1 MNRNTVIVSMIE
13 NSKELEL
20 MNVLNIRN
28 RYEGLSG
35 KKCIEFK
42 RILACSTTRRRRRK
56 RKEVGKISSSVRR
69 FKNGSVVI
77 ATRNICTKGKRKYS
91 T

>member
-1 MNRNTVIVSMIE
+1 MKGFPVR
-13 NSKELEL
+13 
-20 MNVLNIRN
+20 NVLSLKG
-28 RYEGLSG
+28 YWHVQQLVDEEG
-35 KKCIEFK
+35 
-42 RILACSTTRRRRRK
+42 RQ
-56 RKEVGKISSSVRR
+56 KEVGKISSSVRR